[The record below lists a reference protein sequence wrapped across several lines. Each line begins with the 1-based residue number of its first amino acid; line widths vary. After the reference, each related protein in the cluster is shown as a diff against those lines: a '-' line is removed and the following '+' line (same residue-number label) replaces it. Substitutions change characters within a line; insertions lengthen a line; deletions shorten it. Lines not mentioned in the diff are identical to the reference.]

1 MLFLILFY
9 LHTDFILFQ
18 NHTFI
23 MKHVFIVLITM
34 LMSMSTSAFAVTT
47 TSKECKIDLTSIAIP
62 ANITVKQTVTFK
74 DGKIIELYYK
84 KQGDVCKLYS
94 TTDVTKY
101 KESDLSMIKST
112 NFEFVDKVE
121 GKCYITRK
129 TNDVIAF
136 AKSVLK
142 QLV

>member
-1 MLFLILFY
+1 
-9 LHTDFILFQ
+9 
-18 NHTFI
+18 
-23 MKHVFIVLITM
+23 MKHVFVVLITM
-34 LMSMSTSAFAVTT
+34 LMSMSTSAFAATT

-84 KQGDVCKLYS
+84 KQVDVCKLYS

-101 KESDLSMIKST
+101 KESDLGRIKAT
-112 NFEFVDKVE
+112 NFELVDKVE

>member
-1 MLFLILFY
+1 
-9 LHTDFILFQ
+9 
-18 NHTFI
+18 

-34 LMSMSTSAFAVTT
+34 LMSMSTSALAATT

-101 KESDLSMIKST
+101 KESDLGRIKAT
-112 NFEFVDKVE
+112 NFELVDKVE

>member
-1 MLFLILFY
+1 
-9 LHTDFILFQ
+9 
-18 NHTFI
+18 

-34 LMSMSTSAFAVTT
+34 LMSMSTSAFAAPT

-101 KESDLSMIKST
+101 KESDLGRIKAT
-112 NFEFVDKVE
+112 NFELVDKVE

>member
-1 MLFLILFY
+1 MKASPLCYRILRTR
-9 LHTDFILFQ
+9 LRSRDL
-18 NHTFI
+18 
-23 MKHVFIVLITM
+23 
-34 LMSMSTSAFAVTT
+34 S
-47 TSKECKIDLTSIAIP
+47 LTSSGCRASYFCYP
-62 ANITVKQTVTFK
+62 
-74 DGKIIELYYK
+74 
-84 KQGDVCKLYS
+84 
-94 TTDVTKY
+94 KY
-101 KESDLSMIKST
+101 KESDLGKNQST

>member
-1 MLFLILFY
+1 
-9 LHTDFILFQ
+9 
-18 NHTFI
+18 
-23 MKHVFIVLITM
+23 MKHFIVILMTV
-34 LMSMSTSAFAVTT
+34 LMSISTSAFAAT
-47 TSKECKIDLTSIAIP
+47 TSGTESKIYLSSLVVPT
-62 ANITVKQTVTFK
+62 NITVKQTVTFK

-101 KESDLSMIKST
+101 KESDLGRIKAT
-112 NFEFVDKVE
+112 NFELVDKVE

-142 QLV
+142 QLVYPS

>member
-1 MLFLILFY
+1 
-9 LHTDFILFQ
+9 
-18 NHTFI
+18 

-34 LMSMSTSAFAVTT
+34 LMSMSTSAFAATT
-47 TSKECKIDLTSIAIP
+47 TSKECKIDLKSIAIP

-74 DGKIIELYYK
+74 DGTTITQYYQ
-84 KQGDVCKLYS
+84 KQGYTCKFYS

-101 KESDLSMIKST
+101 KESDLGKIKST

>member
-1 MLFLILFY
+1 
-9 LHTDFILFQ
+9 
-18 NHTFI
+18 

-34 LMSMSTSAFAVTT
+34 LMSMSTSAFAATT

-101 KESDLSMIKST
+101 KESDLGRIKAT
-112 NFEFVDKVE
+112 NFELVDNVE

-129 TNDVIAF
+129 TNDVIVF

>member
-1 MLFLILFY
+1 
-9 LHTDFILFQ
+9 
-18 NHTFI
+18 

-34 LMSMSTSAFAVTT
+34 LMSMSTSAFAATT
-47 TSKECKIDLTSIAIP
+47 TCKECKIYLTSIAIP

-101 KESDLSMIKST
+101 KESDLGRIKAT
-112 NFEFVDKVE
+112 KFELVDKVE

>member
-1 MLFLILFY
+1 
-9 LHTDFILFQ
+9 
-18 NHTFI
+18 
-23 MKHVFIVLITM
+23 M
-34 LMSMSTSAFAVTT
+34 LMSMSTSAFAATT

-101 KESDLSMIKST
+101 KVSDLGRIKAT
-112 NFEFVDKVE
+112 NFELVDKVE

>member
-1 MLFLILFY
+1 
-9 LHTDFILFQ
+9 
-18 NHTFI
+18 
-23 MKHVFIVLITM
+23 MKHLIVILMTV
-34 LMSMSTSAFAVTT
+34 LMSMSTSAFAATT
-47 TSKECKIDLTSIAIP
+47 SSKECKIDLTSIAIP

-74 DGKIIELYYK
+74 DGTTITLYYQ
-84 KQGDVCKLYS
+84 KQGDTCKLYS

-101 KESDLSMIKST
+101 KESDLGKIKST

-142 QLV
+142 QLI

>member
-1 MLFLILFY
+1 
-9 LHTDFILFQ
+9 
-18 NHTFI
+18 

-34 LMSMSTSAFAVTT
+34 LMSMSTSAFAATT

-74 DGKIIELYYK
+74 DGKIIEIYYQK
-84 KQGDVCKLYS
+84 KGDVCKLYS
-94 TTDVTKY
+94 TTDVAKY
-101 KESDLSMIKST
+101 KESDFSMIKST

-142 QLV
+142 QLVYPS

>member
-1 MLFLILFY
+1 
-9 LHTDFILFQ
+9 
-18 NHTFI
+18 

-34 LMSMSTSAFAVTT
+34 LMSMSTSAFAATT

-101 KESDLSMIKST
+101 KESDLGRIKAT
-112 NFEFVDKVE
+112 NFELVDKVE

-142 QLV
+142 QLVYPS

>member
-1 MLFLILFY
+1 
-9 LHTDFILFQ
+9 
-18 NHTFI
+18 

-34 LMSMSTSAFAVTT
+34 LMSMSTSAFAATT

-84 KQGDVCKLYS
+84 KEGDVCKLYS

-101 KESDLSMIKST
+101 KESDLGRIKAT
-112 NFEFVDKVE
+112 NFELVDKVE

-142 QLV
+142 QLVYPS

>member
-1 MLFLILFY
+1 
-9 LHTDFILFQ
+9 
-18 NHTFI
+18 

-34 LMSMSTSAFAVTT
+34 LMIMSTSAFAATT

-101 KESDLSMIKST
+101 KESDLGRIKAT
-112 NFEFVDKVE
+112 NFELVDKVE

>member
-1 MLFLILFY
+1 
-9 LHTDFILFQ
+9 
-18 NHTFI
+18 
-23 MKHVFIVLITM
+23 MKHFIVILMTV
-34 LMSMSTSAFAVTT
+34 LMSISTSAFAAT
-47 TSKECKIDLTSIAIP
+47 TSGKECKIDLTSIAIP

>member
-1 MLFLILFY
+1 
-9 LHTDFILFQ
+9 
-18 NHTFI
+18 

-34 LMSMSTSAFAVTT
+34 LMSMSTSAFAATT

-74 DGKIIELYYK
+74 DGKIIEIYYQK
-84 KQGDVCKLYS
+84 KGDVCKLYS

>member
-1 MLFLILFY
+1 
-9 LHTDFILFQ
+9 
-18 NHTFI
+18 
-23 MKHVFIVLITM
+23 MKHFIVILMTV
-34 LMSMSTSAFAVTT
+34 LMSMSTSAFAATT
-47 TSKECKIDLTSIAIP
+47 TSTESKNDLAGVVIP
-62 ANITVKQTVTFK
+62 KNITVKQTVTFK
-74 DGKIIELYYK
+74 DGKIIELYYQ

-101 KESDLSMIKST
+101 KESDLGRIKAT

>member
-1 MLFLILFY
+1 
-9 LHTDFILFQ
+9 
-18 NHTFI
+18 

-34 LMSMSTSAFAVTT
+34 LMSMSTSAFAATT

-74 DGKIIELYYK
+74 DGTTITLYYQ
-84 KQGDVCKLYS
+84 KQGDTCKLYS

-101 KESDLSMIKST
+101 KESDLGKIKST

>member
-1 MLFLILFY
+1 
-9 LHTDFILFQ
+9 
-18 NHTFI
+18 
-23 MKHVFIVLITM
+23 MKHIFIVLITM
-34 LMSMSTSAFAVTT
+34 LMSMSTSAFAATT

-101 KESDLSMIKST
+101 KESDLGRIKAT
-112 NFEFVDKVE
+112 NFELVDKVE

-142 QLV
+142 QLVYPS

>member
-1 MLFLILFY
+1 M
-9 LHTDFILFQ
+9 T
-18 NHTFI
+18 
-23 MKHVFIVLITM
+23 V
-34 LMSMSTSAFAVTT
+34 LMSMSTSAFAATT
-47 TSKECKIDLTSIAIP
+47 TSTESKNDLTSFVIP
-62 ANITVKQTVTFK
+62 TNITVKQTITFK
-74 DGKIIELYYK
+74 NGKTIALYYQK
-84 KQGDVCKLYS
+84 KGDVCKLYS

-101 KESDLSMIKST
+101 KESDLGKIQST

>member
-1 MLFLILFY
+1 
-9 LHTDFILFQ
+9 
-18 NHTFI
+18 
-23 MKHVFIVLITM
+23 MKHFIVILMTV
-34 LMSMSTSAFAVTT
+34 LMSMSTSAFAATT
-47 TSKECKIDLTSIAIP
+47 TSTESKNDLAGVVIP
-62 ANITVKQTVTFK
+62 TNITVKQTVTFK
-74 DGKIIELYYK
+74 DGNTIELYYQK
-84 KQGDVCKLYS
+84 KGDVCKLYS

-101 KESDLSMIKST
+101 KESDLSKIKST

>member
-1 MLFLILFY
+1 M
-9 LHTDFILFQ
+9 
-18 NHTFI
+18 N
-23 MKHVFIVLITM
+23 HVFIVLITM
-34 LMSMSTSAFAVTT
+34 LMSMSTSAFAATT

-101 KESDLSMIKST
+101 KESDLGRIKAT
-112 NFEFVDKVE
+112 NFELVDKVE

>member
-1 MLFLILFY
+1 
-9 LHTDFILFQ
+9 
-18 NHTFI
+18 
-23 MKHVFIVLITM
+23 MKHFIVILMTV
-34 LMSMSTSAFAVTT
+34 LMSMSTSAFAATT
-47 TSKECKIDLTSIAIP
+47 TSTENEINLSSFVVPT
-62 ANITVKQTVTFK
+62 NITVKQTIIFK
-74 DGKIIELYYK
+74 DGNTIELYYHK
-84 KQGDVCKLYS
+84 KGDVCKLYS

-101 KESDLSMIKST
+101 KESDLSKIKST

>member
-1 MLFLILFY
+1 
-9 LHTDFILFQ
+9 
-18 NHTFI
+18 
-23 MKHVFIVLITM
+23 MKHVFVVLITM
-34 LMSMSTSAFAVTT
+34 LMSMSTSAFAATT

-101 KESDLSMIKST
+101 KESDLGRIKAT
-112 NFEFVDKVE
+112 NFELVDKVE

-142 QLV
+142 QLVYPS

>member
-1 MLFLILFY
+1 
-9 LHTDFILFQ
+9 
-18 NHTFI
+18 

-34 LMSMSTSAFAVTT
+34 LMSMSTSAFAATT
-47 TSKECKIDLTSIAIP
+47 TSKVCKIDLTSIAIP

-142 QLV
+142 QLVYPS

>member
-1 MLFLILFY
+1 
-9 LHTDFILFQ
+9 
-18 NHTFI
+18 
-23 MKHVFIVLITM
+23 MKHGFIVLITM
-34 LMSMSTSAFAVTT
+34 LMSMSTSAFAATT

-101 KESDLSMIKST
+101 KESDLGRIKAT
-112 NFEFVDKVE
+112 NFELVDKVE

-142 QLV
+142 QLVYPS

>member
-1 MLFLILFY
+1 
-9 LHTDFILFQ
+9 
-18 NHTFI
+18 
-23 MKHVFIVLITM
+23 MKHFIVILMTV
-34 LMSMSTSAFAVTT
+34 LMSMSTSAFAATT
-47 TSKECKIDLTSIAIP
+47 TSTESKNDLAGVVIP
-62 ANITVKQTVTFK
+62 KNITVKQTVTFK
-74 DGKIIELYYK
+74 DGKIIELYYQ

-101 KESDLSMIKST
+101 KESDLSKIKST

-136 AKSVLK
+136 AKNVLK

>member
-1 MLFLILFY
+1 
-9 LHTDFILFQ
+9 
-18 NHTFI
+18 
-23 MKHVFIVLITM
+23 MKHGFIVLITM
-34 LMSMSTSAFAVTT
+34 LMSMSTSAFAATT

-74 DGKIIELYYK
+74 DGKIIEIYYQK
-84 KQGDVCKLYS
+84 KGDVCKLYS
-94 TTDVTKY
+94 TTDVAKY
-101 KESDLSMIKST
+101 KESDFSMIKST

-142 QLV
+142 QLVYPS

>member
-1 MLFLILFY
+1 
-9 LHTDFILFQ
+9 
-18 NHTFI
+18 

-34 LMSMSTSAFAVTT
+34 LMSMSTSAFPATP

-101 KESDLSMIKST
+101 KESDLGRIKAT
-112 NFEFVDKVE
+112 NFELVDKVE

-142 QLV
+142 QLVYPS